1 MRKYHWLALALLFSS
16 LMTSGC
22 LPTIKRQWDVQ
33 PVDGTLVDGV
43 TGTPVAGAVITN
55 ADNPGLS
62 ATTDKDGYFAIEG
75 QSHVGLHLIMAA
87 SAMRTQTWQI
97 RHPDYAYAEI
107 GTRTLIPP
115 LSRQPSH
122 LQLPLFTEQPSSPP
136 DCPAYG
142 YLMALAQWQDDNG
155 IDEPWIETDRCHDE
169 EAMQS
174 LIDTWHPE

>member
-55 ADNPGLS
+55 ADDPDLS
-62 ATTDKDGYFAIEG
+62 ATTDKDGYFAIEE

-87 SAMRTQTWQI
+87 SAMRTQT
-97 RHPDYAYAEI
+97 
-107 GTRTLIPP
+107 
-115 LSRQPSH
+115 
-122 LQLPLFTEQPSSPP
+122 
-136 DCPAYG
+136 
-142 YLMALAQWQDDNG
+142 
-155 IDEPWIETDRCHDE
+155 
-169 EAMQS
+169 
-174 LIDTWHPE
+174 